1 MNVVWMNTA
10 QHLLV
15 NAEPSCQMDQSAS
28 QTGSAWITAAVE
40 SAACVRRMV
49 IVKENN
55 TVLTN
60 TSLPLRMSALATV
73 IVIVFLAPN
82 VEVTVQ
88 LVPGLLHVRKTN
100 IFMVHPQTSL
110 VIMGQTPWWYFW
122 QHTSGRPMLLLH
134 WEWFDQVV
142 KGIHKHQYLSAPSH
156 NCREFQA
163 LQGSNPG
170 FLH

>member
-1 MNVVWMNTA
+1 M
-10 QHLLV
+10 
-15 NAEPSCQMDQSAS
+15 
-28 QTGSAWITAAVE
+28 
-40 SAACVRRMV
+40 
-49 IVKENN
+49 KENN

-110 VIMGQTPWWYFW
+110 VIMGQTP
-122 QHTSGRPMLLLH
+122 
-134 WEWFDQVV
+134 
-142 KGIHKHQYLSAPSH
+142 
-156 NCREFQA
+156 
-163 LQGSNPG
+163 
-170 FLH
+170 